1 MKRYGQV
8 IHLKPEKY
16 EEYKKLHAAVW
27 PGVLDMIH
35 QCNIRN
41 YSIFHRDGTLFACF
55 EYIGNDFDADMA
67 KMAADPLT
75 REWWKVTDPC
85 QQPVDSAGEGEWWSN
100 MEEMFHTD

>member
-85 QQPVDSAGEGEWWSN
+85 QQPVDSAGEGEWWCN

>member
-35 QCNIRN
+35 RCNIRN

-67 KMAADPLT
+67 QMAADPLT